1 MQIIKIYSFQEAT
14 EEELLKAITR
24 CKDLVLDSAQCSLER
39 KWLVR
44 HLIELRLRLQECRE
58 AMADPE

>member
-1 MQIIKIYSFQEAT
+1 MPQLSNGFKEAT
-14 EEELLKAITR
+14 EQELLKAITR
-24 CKDLVLDSAQCSLER
+24 CKDLVLESDQCSPER